1 MDFKRFDSSEE
12 TCHSVECFLNP
23 FVSSF
28 RPDKTR
34 ERHIDGVDARV
45 QVVLS
50 YPRSN
55 GSWGTMKYRLIVS

>member
-23 FVSSF
+23 FVPNF
-28 RPDKTR
+28 RLDKTR
-34 ERHIDGVDARV
+34 ERHSDGVDARI